1 MNYIID
7 CSFSSALFLP
17 DEKSDLVRDFFIKIK
32 NDDNIFIPLLW
43 WYETSNVLNT
53 SIKRKRLSHAD
64 VAGII
69 ELFEQLKLETDYESG
84 ADFSKRVFEI
94 SQLYSVSSY
103 DAVYLE
109 LALRKKG
116 RLMTLDRELLD
127 AAVKIGLEVN

>member
-64 VAGII
+64 VASII
-69 ELFEQLKLETDYESG
+69 ELFEQLRIDTDYESG
-84 ADFSKRVFEI
+84 ADFSKKIFEI

>member
-1 MNYIID
+1 MNYILD

-17 DEKSDLVRDFFIKIK
+17 DEKSDLVRDFFIKRK
-32 NDDNIFIPLLW
+32 SDDNVFVPLLW

-64 VAGII
+64 VVSIT
-69 ELFEQLKLETDYESG
+69 ELFEKLKLETDYESG
-84 ADFSKRVFEI
+84 ADFSKKIFEI

-109 LALRKKG
+109 LSLRKKG
-116 RLMTLDRELLD
+116 RLMTLDRELID
-127 AAVKIGLEVN
+127 AAVKIGLGVN